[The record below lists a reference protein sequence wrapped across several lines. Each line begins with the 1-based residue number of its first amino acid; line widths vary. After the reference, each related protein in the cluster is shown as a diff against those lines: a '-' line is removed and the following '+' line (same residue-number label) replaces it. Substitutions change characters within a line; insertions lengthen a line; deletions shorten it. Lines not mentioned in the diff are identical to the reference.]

1 MKLIHTLI
9 FVFVAIS
16 IFAQERND
24 IIQQRIE
31 FISEQ
36 LETESIDL
44 TNLIEQLN
52 FYYDEPININTTN
65 GLDLEDLG
73 LLTDVQINDLILHRK
88 VFGKFIS
95 IYELQT
101 LKYWDLETIYLMLP
115 FISVD
120 ERLDNLHIN
129 FKDAI
134 KDGKFELFVRYQPGI
149 QQKSGYQDVPDSILE
164 SSNKYYYGNADRYY
178 TRFRYSYRTNM
189 SIGFTAEK
197 DPGEQFFKGAQKQG
211 FDFYSFHAFY
221 RGGKYLKSFALGDYQ
236 IQLGQGL
243 NLWSSY
249 AFGKSSDILTMKR
262 NPIALKPYTSVDES
276 RFFRGAAINL
286 AYKKLDLLLFSSYKA
301 IDASGIQD
309 STIDNLEFVSTINL
323 SGLHRTNSEI
333 SRMDNLKEFISGAS
347 LNYRNE
353 YVKIGVQGIYQTYDK
368 PLNLNLRPYN
378 QFYFNGQSLLSLSSD
393 YNLVY
398 KNINL
403 FGEVSYSLNESHSG
417 LAMLHGALVS
427 IDTRLSLG
435 LLFRDYD
442 ERYQT
447 FYNAGFSEGS
457 RTQNENGLYAGLK
470 FKVNKSWSI
479 NAYTDIFEF
488 PWLKYGVDAPSK
500 GHEFLIQ
507 PIYKP
512 SRDFQIYMRFR
523 QQLRQRNGNFEDE
536 VITRIEDVMQRNYR
550 LNISKKIDKY
560 ISLKSRVE
568 LVNIKRDSREN
579 ENGILFTQDI
589 SFKPKSFPVDLTLR
603 YALFDTDSY
612 DTRIYTYENN
622 ALYVFSIP
630 AYYYQGS
637 RAYVLMRYSFLR
649 SADLWIRYGFFL
661 YNNRNEIGSGSE
673 LISGNKRTD
682 LTVQLRISF

>member
-1 MKLIHTLI
+1 M
-9 FVFVAIS
+9 
-16 IFAQERND
+16 
-24 IIQQRIE
+24 
-31 FISEQ
+31 
-36 LETESIDL
+36 
-44 TNLIEQLN
+44 
-52 FYYDEPININTTN
+52 
-65 GLDLEDLG
+65 
-73 LLTDVQINDLILHRK
+73 
-88 VFGKFIS
+88 
-95 IYELQT
+95 
-101 LKYWDLETIYLMLP
+101 
-115 FISVD
+115 
-120 ERLDNLHIN
+120 
-129 FKDAI
+129 
-134 KDGKFELFVRYQPGI
+134 
-149 QQKSGYQDVPDSILE
+149 
-164 SSNKYYYGNADRYY
+164 
-178 TRFRYSYRTNM
+178 
-189 SIGFTAEK
+189 
-197 DPGEQFFKGAQKQG
+197 
-211 FDFYSFHAFY
+211 
-221 RGGKYLKSFALGDYQ
+221 
-236 IQLGQGL
+236 
-243 NLWSSY
+243 
-249 AFGKSSDILTMKR
+249 
-262 NPIALKPYTSVDES
+262 
-276 RFFRGAAINL
+276 
-286 AYKKLDLLLFSSYKA
+286 
-301 IDASGIQD
+301 
-309 STIDNLEFVSTINL
+309 
-323 SGLHRTNSEI
+323 
-333 SRMDNLKEFISGAS
+333 
-347 LNYRNE
+347 
-353 YVKIGVQGIYQTYDK
+353 
-368 PLNLNLRPYN
+368 
-378 QFYFNGQSLLSLSSD
+378 
-393 YNLVY
+393 Y

-536 VITRIEDVMQRNYR
+536 VITRIEDVIQRNYR

-568 LVNIKRDSREN
+568 VVNIKRDSREN

-673 LISGNKRTD
+673 LILGNKRSD